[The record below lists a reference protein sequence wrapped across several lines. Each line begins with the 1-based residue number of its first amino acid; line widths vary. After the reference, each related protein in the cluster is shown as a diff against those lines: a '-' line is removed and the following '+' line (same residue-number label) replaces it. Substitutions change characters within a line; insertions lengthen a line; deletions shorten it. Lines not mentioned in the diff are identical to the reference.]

1 MKTQHTPGP
10 WKYHRLDGIT
20 GLIAEDGTVLAR
32 INTPCN
38 NERTGKANA
47 ALIASAPELLDALER
62 IIVDLIGYLPN
73 NNLIPHIESITKARA
88 AIQKARGEQ

>member
-1 MKTQHTPGP
+1 MKTRHTPGP

-47 ALIASAPELLDALER
+47 RLIAADPELLDALER
-62 IIVDLIGYLPN
+62 IIVDLIGYLPMNLSLKPAPPFRKRGAN
-73 NNLIPHIESITKARA
+73 NDSR
-88 AIQKARGEQ
+88 

>member
-1 MKTQHTPGP
+1 MKTQQSGQVHHTPGP

-47 ALIASAPELLDALER
+47 ALIAAAPALYNYVANKADSGDNEARLLIKQILGGCFYVSAK
-62 IIVDLIGYLPN
+62 G
-73 NNLIPHIESITKARA
+73 
-88 AIQKARGEQ
+88 